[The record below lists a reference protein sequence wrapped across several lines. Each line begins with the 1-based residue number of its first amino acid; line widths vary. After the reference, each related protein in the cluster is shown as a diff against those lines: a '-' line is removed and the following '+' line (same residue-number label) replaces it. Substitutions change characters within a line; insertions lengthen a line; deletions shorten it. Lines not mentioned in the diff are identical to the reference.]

1 MCKDAVLLKWW
12 RITAGSY
19 LEEVKSDIHFCT
31 TSSNLTFDPSRN
43 DDLFPPFLFK
53 LYRNECDVAVVAF
66 YQTLD
71 RSKVVDFSVELERT
85 E

>member
-1 MCKDAVLLKWW
+1 MPCFNVGVL
-12 RITAGSY
+12 IATESY

-43 DDLFPPFLFK
+43 DDLFPLSLK

-71 RSKVVDFSVELERT
+71 RSNVVDFSVELERT

>member
-1 MCKDAVLLKWW
+1 MPCFNVGVL
-12 RITAGSY
+12 IAAESY
-19 LEEVKSDIHFCT
+19 LEEVKSDILFCT
-31 TSSNLTFDPSRN
+31 ASDLTFDPSRN
-43 DDLFPPFLFK
+43 DDLFPLSLK

-71 RSKVVDFSVELERT
+71 RSNVVDFSVELERT